1 MNNEIKFKQMNN
13 KECRIFL
20 VDDDPFCRSIY
31 REHLSNL
38 GFSDITD
45 FENGV
50 DCLSNLDKNPDI
62 IFLDHGMGQLTGL
75 EVLRRI
81 KKSSQAVSVVFLSG
95 EASLMTAVNALK
107 AGAAEYI
114 VKGRNDL
121 ANIAKIVAS
130 LAPRLEAHPGN

>member
-1 MNNEIKFKQMNN
+1 MKNN
-13 KECRIFL
+13 KEFKVFL

-38 GFSDITD
+38 GFSDISD
-45 FENGV
+45 FENGL
-50 DCLSNLDKNPDI
+50 DCLNALSLNPDI

-75 EVLRRI
+75 EVLRKI

-121 ANIAKIVAS
+121 ANIARTVAVITDRIEPHAVS
-130 LAPRLEAHPGN
+130 